1 MKTPACALG
10 ILASLLAMP
19 VLVAQG
25 DRPSDRAFARDVL
38 RELVEINS
46 SPAFGSTRA
55 AEAMA
60 ARLRAAGFP
69 ETDLILAGPNAE
81 KKNLV
86 VRLRGKGPATPILL
100 IAHLDV
106 VAAPP
111 EGWSPGLDTF
121 HLTERDGF
129 FYGRGVLDMK
139 HAAAGLVVTLIR
151 LRAEGFVPN
160 RDIIVALTADE
171 EGGGANGVYWLLANH
186 RDWIDAAYC
195 LNLDAGGGQIEKGR
209 RLRMTVQTSEKT
221 NVSFRAS
228 TKSEGG
234 HSSLPVKE
242 NAIYQLSKGLAR
254 LSEHDLPFRFNETTR
269 AYFER
274 MAAFEAGPVSADM
287 KAVAKDPPDLEA
299 AARLAAGSAYYNA
312 ILRTTCVATRIEGG
326 HASNALPQTATAVIN
341 CRIFPGDT
349 VEFVR
354 GCLTEI
360 LAEPGIA
367 VSTSAGGRPAPA
379 SALLPE
385 VMGAVEKLTG
395 EMWPGM
401 PVFPVMDPWASDS
414 LSLRR
419 AGVPTFGVSGTFGEL
434 DHGNAHGANERLP
447 VDAYYESVE
456 FLYRLMKTL
465 APDGSAQNP

>member
-1 MKTPACALG
+1 MALTAG
-10 ILASLLAMP
+10 ILMALSLLRAD
-19 VLVAQG
+19 VAAA
-25 DRPSDRAFARDVL
+25 PSERAFARDVL

-46 SPAFGSTRA
+46 TPALGSTRA

-60 ARLRAAGFP
+60 ARLRTAGFP
-69 ETDLILAGPNAE
+69 ESDIILAGPTAE

-86 VRLRGKGPATPILL
+86 VRLRGKGLAKPILL

-106 VAAPP
+106 VDAPLQ
-111 EGWSPGLDTF
+111 GWSPGLDPF
-121 HLTERDGF
+121 QLTERDGF
-129 FYGRGVLDMK
+129 FYGRGVVDVK
-139 HAAAGLVVTLIR
+139 HGVAGLVVTLIR
-151 LRAEGFVPN
+151 LRTEGFVPN

-171 EGGGANGVYWLLANH
+171 EAGNANGVYWLLANH

-195 LNLDAGGGQIEKGR
+195 LNLDGGGAQIEKGR

-234 HSSLPVKE
+234 HSSLPVKD
-242 NAIYQLSKGLAR
+242 NAIYRLAKGLAR
-254 LSEHDLPFRFNETTR
+254 LSEHDLPFRFNETTL

-274 MAAFEAGPVSADM
+274 MAMYETGPLSADM

-299 AARLAAGSAYYNA
+299 AARLAASSAYFNA

-326 HASNALPQTATAVIN
+326 HASNALPQTASAIIN
-341 CRIFPGDT
+341 CRVFPGDT

-354 GCLTEI
+354 GFLTET
-360 LAEPGIA
+360 LADSGIA
-367 VSTSAGGRPAPA
+367 VSAAGAGRPAPA
-379 SALLPE
+379 SELLPE

-395 EMWPGM
+395 EMWPGI

-414 LSLRR
+414 LSVRR
-419 AGVPTFGVSGTFGEL
+419 AGMAAFGVSGTFGEL
-434 DHGNAHGANERLP
+434 DFGNAHGANERLP
-447 VDAYYESVE
+447 AEAYYEGVE
-456 FLYRLMKTL
+456 FLYRLTKTL
-465 APDGSAQNP
+465 AADSAGPKR